1 MGDSMKQTF
10 DNSSGTTKIPPL
22 SMPKELG
29 SGVWGTIA
37 RSDAYHASSDASL
50 FSSSLPVLPHEKLN
64 LNVAG
69 LGRQSVDDISSDL
82 NKDHQGVEGG
92 DSIEDNA
99 NSVTEG
105 FLPDDEEELLAG
117 IMDDFDLSGLPS
129 SLEDLEDYD
138 LFDSGGGMELENSTQ
153 ESLSISMS
161 KVSLSDGVVGNG
173 LPHYGLPNGVGTVAG
188 EHPYGEH
195 PSRTLF
201 VRNINSNVEDSE
213 LRALFE
219 QYGDIRTL
227 YTACK
232 HRGFVMISYY
242 DIRAARTAMRSLQNK
257 PLRRRKLDIHF
268 SIPKDNPSDK
278 DLNQGT
284 LVVFNLD
291 PSVSNEDLRQIFGA
305 YGEVKEIRE
314 TPHKRH
320 HKFIEFYDV
329 RAAEAALKSLNRS
342 DIAGKRIKLE
352 PSRPGGAR
360 RNFTSD
366 SIKAFG
372 TTKSLMLQLN
382 QELEQDES
390 RVLQHQVGSP
400 ITNSPPGNWGQFSS
414 PIEPNP
420 LQAISKS
427 PVYRNISPTTS
438 SLPGLASILNP
449 PVSNSVKVAPI
460 GKDQGRGSHMEH
472 VFTNTNSAHGAAF
485 PESHSFPEPKL
496 GQHPGTISSFGTSTS
511 NGSVMETLS
520 GSQFLWGSPNR
531 YSEHGSSPAWPMP
544 TMGHPFSSNGKS
556 HGFPYS
562 GRQGSFLG
570 SAQHHHHHHVG
581 SAPSGVPLER
591 HFGFFPE
598 SPETSFMNPVAFRG
612 MGIGQNDGSFMVNH
626 LGPRAT
632 VNPGI
637 TIPRNISENGSSSYR
652 MMSSPRLSPVFV
664 SNGLYPGLTPT
675 NMEGLTDRGRSR
687 RVDNNGSQ
695 IDTKKQFQLD
705 LEKIKNG
712 EDTRAT
718 LMIKNIPNKYT
729 SKMLLAAIDENHKG
743 TYDFLYL
750 PIDFKN
756 KCNVGYAFINMLS
769 PAHII
774 PFYEAFNGKKWEKF
788 NSEKVASLAY
798 ARIQGK
804 AALVAHFQNSSLMN
818 EDKRCRPI
826 MFHSEGPD
834 AGDQIIQEHMISNS
848 LNIQVRQPNESE
860 AGDSSGSPT
869 KDRSGEKPEKS

>member
-1 MGDSMKQTF
+1 MKQTF
-10 DNSSGTTKIPPL
+10 ENSSGPRLI
-22 SMPKELG
+22 MPKELG
-29 SGVWGTIA
+29 GGVWGTIG
-37 RSDAYHASSDASL
+37 RSDVYYASSDASL

-64 LNVAG
+64 LNGVG
-69 LGRQSVDDISSDL
+69 FGHQSVDDISSGL
-82 NKDHQGVEGG
+82 RKDHDGVEGG
-92 DSIEDNA
+92 DSIEDNSKSA
-99 NSVTEG
+99 TGG

-117 IMDDFDLSGLPS
+117 IVEDFDLSGLPS

-173 LPHYGLPNGVGTVAG
+173 LPHYGLPNGVGTVVG
-188 EHPYGEH
+188 EHPFGEH

-219 QYGDIRTL
+219 QYGDIRTM

-360 RNFTSD
+360 R
-366 SIKAFG
+366 
-372 TTKSLMLQLN
+372 SLMLQLN

-390 RVLQHQVGSP
+390 RILQHQVGSP
-400 ITNSPPGNWGQFSS
+400 IANSPPGKWGQFNS

-420 LQAISKS
+420 LQTLSKS

-438 SLPGLASILNP
+438 NLPGLASVLHP

-472 VFTNTNSAHGAAF
+472 AFTNTNSAHGASF
-485 PESHSFPEPKL
+485 PQSHSFPEPKL
-496 GQHPGTISSFGTSTS
+496 GPHPGTISSFGASTS
-511 NGSVMETLS
+511 NGSGMETLT

-531 YSEHGSSPAWPMP
+531 YSEHGSSSAWPMP
-544 TMGHPFSSNGKS
+544 SMGHPFSSNGKS

-562 GRQGSFLG
+562 SRQGSFLG
-570 SAQHHHHHHVG
+570 ASQHHHHHHVG

-598 SPETSFMNPVAFRG
+598 SQETSFMNPVAFRS
-612 MGIGQNDGSFMVNH
+612 MSIGQNDGSFMMN
-626 LGPRAT
+626 LGPHTT
-632 VNPGI
+632 VNPGN

-664 SNGLYPGLTPT
+664 SNGPYPGLTPT
-675 NMEGLTDRGRSR
+675 NMEGLIDHGRGR
-687 RVDNNGSQ
+687 RVENNGNQ

-712 EDTRAT
+712 EDARTT

-729 SKMLLAAIDENHKG
+729 SKMLLSAIDENHKG

-826 MFHSEGPD
+826 MFHLEGPD
-834 AGDQIIQEHMISNS
+834 AGDQIIQEQINSNN
-848 LNIQVRQPNESE
+848 LNIQVHQLNESQAE
-860 AGDSSGSPT
+860 DSSGSPT
-869 KDRSGEKPEKS
+869 KDGSGRKPE